1 MFRTIVRAFG
11 PPKEVVTGETCDP
24 PPIPG
29 PGQVLVRMLL
39 ASINPSDLIPITGAY
54 RTRTSLPF
62 VPGFEGVGMVEAVG
76 AHVSEL
82 KVGDRVLPL
91 GSAGAWQDFKLSEE
105 QWCFPV
111 PADLTDQQAA
121 MAYIN
126 PLTAWMMTKEYAP
139 APPATV
145 VVNAATS
152 AIGQMIIR
160 MLNRVGV
167 RPIALTRRPDVLD
180 QLMNGSDVTAVICPH
195 DGDLKQRLYKLTESR
210 GLNVAYD
217 AVGGSEGND
226 LARSLARGGRL
237 IHYGLLSG
245 VPLSPSLYRECPDVQ
260 IVLFRLRDWVHTSER
275 RVIQSALDEVFDLVR
290 EGIAE
295 SKVARVFQLSSFKE
309 ALDYEAT
316 LARNGKV
323 LLSMSPDLTPMD
335 P

>member
-1 MFRTIVRAFG
+1 MRAFG
-11 PPKEVVTGETCDP
+11 TPKEVVIGEICD

-62 VPGFEGVGMVEAVG
+62 VPGFEGVGVIEAVG
-76 AHVSEL
+76 SEVSDL

-91 GSAGAWQDFKLSEE
+91 GSAGAWQELKLSEE

-111 PADLTDQQAA
+111 PAYLTDRQAA
-121 MAYIN
+121 TAYIN
-126 PLTAWMMTKEYAP
+126 PLTAWMMVKEYAP
-139 APPATV
+139 APPAIV

-160 MLNRVGV
+160 MLNQVGV

-180 QLMNGSDVTAVICPH
+180 KLMSRSDITAVVGPSE
-195 DGDLKQRLYKLTESR
+195 GDLKQRIYDLTGSR
-210 GLNVAYD
+210 GLTVAYD

-226 LARSLARGGRL
+226 LARSLARGGTL

-245 VPLSPSLYRECPDVQ
+245 VSLSPCLYRERPDVR
-260 IVLFRLRDWVHTSER
+260 IVLFRLRDWVHATER
-275 RVIQSALDEVFDLVR
+275 REIQCALDKVFDLVR

-295 SKVARVFQLSSFKE
+295 SKVARVFQLSSFQE
-309 ALDYEAT
+309 ALDYEASPD
-316 LARNGKV
+316 RKGKV
-323 LLSMSPDLTPMD
+323 LLSMSPDLNPIC

>member
-11 PPKEVVTGETCDP
+11 PPNEMIIGEICD

-62 VPGFEGVGMVEAVG
+62 VPGFEGVGVVEAVG
-76 AHVSEL
+76 SNVSEL

-91 GSAGAWQDFKLSEE
+91 GSAGAWQDLKLSEE

-111 PADLTDQQAA
+111 PPDLTDQQAA
-121 MAYIN
+121 TAYIN

-139 APPATV
+139 ALPAPV

-160 MLNRVGV
+160 TLNRVGV
-167 RPIALTRRPDVLD
+167 RPIALTRRPDVLE
-180 QLMNGSDVTAVICPH
+180 QLMSRSDVTAVICPS
-195 DGDLKQRLYKLTESR
+195 DGELRQRIYELTESR
-210 GLNVAYD
+210 GLTVAYD

-226 LARSLARGGRL
+226 LAHLLARGGTL

-245 VPLSPSLYRECPDVQ
+245 VSLSPWLYQERPDVQ
-260 IVLFRLRDWVHTSER
+260 IVLFRLRDWVHTTER
-275 RVIQSALDEVFDLVR
+275 REIQCALNEAFDLVR

-309 ALDYEAT
+309 ALDYEANPD
-316 LARNGKV
+316 RRGKV
-323 LLSMSPDLTPMD
+323 LLSMSLDPDPIVS
-335 P
+335 